1 MAARE
6 SSKAELN
13 TDIRAATWRDF
24 LPIYR
29 LEKRCFRSDA
39 WPWIDVLAALIFPET
54 VRYVA
59 EVDEEIVG
67 FIVGDRRRQKDMGW
81 VATLAVAP
89 AFRRRGI
96 ARRLLQT
103 CEAGLGTSRI
113 RLSLRESNREA
124 YDLYLKDGYAEV
136 DRWQRYYRN
145 REDAIV
151 MEKNRRTP

>member
-1 MAARE
+1 M
-6 SSKAELN
+6 
-13 TDIRAATWRDF
+13 
-24 LPIYR
+24 
-29 LEKRCFRSDA
+29 
-39 WPWIDVLAALIFPET
+39 LAALIFPET

-59 EVDEEIVG
+59 EVGEEIVG

-89 AFRRRGI
+89 AFRRRGV

-113 RLSLRESNREA
+113 RLSLRESNRGA
-124 YDLYLKDGYAEV
+124 YDLYLQDGYAEV
-136 DRWQRYYRN
+136 DRWPRYYRD

-151 MEKNRRTP
+151 MEKNHKTP

>member
-1 MAARE
+1 
-6 SSKAELN
+6 
-13 TDIRAATWRDF
+13 
-24 LPIYR
+24 
-29 LEKRCFRSDA
+29 
-39 WPWIDVLAALIFPET
+39 VLAALIFPET

-59 EVDEEIVG
+59 EVGEEIVG

-96 ARRLLQT
+96 ARRLLKT

-113 RLSLRESNREA
+113 RLSLRESNRWA

-136 DRWQRYYRN
+136 DRWQRYYRD

-151 MEKNRRTP
+151 MEKNHRTP

>member
-1 MAARE
+1 M
-6 SSKAELN
+6 
-13 TDIRAATWRDF
+13 
-24 LPIYR
+24 
-29 LEKRCFRSDA
+29 
-39 WPWIDVLAALIFPET
+39 LAALIFPET

-59 EVDEEIVG
+59 EVGEEIVG

-113 RLSLRESNREA
+113 RLSLRESNRGA
-124 YDLYLKDGYAEV
+124 YDLYLKYGYAEV
-136 DRWQRYYRN
+136 DRWQRYYRD

-151 MEKNRRTP
+151 MEKNHRTP

>member
-1 MAARE
+1 L
-6 SSKAELN
+6 KAELN
-13 TDIRAATWRDF
+13 PDIRAATWRDF

-29 LEKRCFRSDA
+29 LEKRCFQNDS

-59 EVDEEIVG
+59 AVDEEIVG

-89 AFRRRGI
+89 TFRRKGI
-96 ARRLLQT
+96 ARRLLKE

-113 RLSLRESNREA
+113 RLSLRESNRGA
-124 YDLYLKDGYAEV
+124 YNLYLISGYAEI
-136 DRWQRYYRN
+136 DRWPRYYRD

-151 MEKNRRTP
+151 MEKNRRSP